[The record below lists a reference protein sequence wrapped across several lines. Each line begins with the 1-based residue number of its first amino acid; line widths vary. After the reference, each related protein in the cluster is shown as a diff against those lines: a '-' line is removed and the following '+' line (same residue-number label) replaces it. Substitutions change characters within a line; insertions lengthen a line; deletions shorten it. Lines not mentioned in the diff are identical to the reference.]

1 MKNSNKINDNIFNI
15 QSAPAFVLLLISTIT
30 ILIIKN
36 INFNIYVNFALAL
49 LVLIAALLFF
59 LKNIIQLLL
68 F

>member
-1 MKNSNKINDNIFNI
+1 MKNSNKTNDNIFNI

-49 LVLIAALLFF
+49 LVLIAAIIVF
-59 LKNIIQLLL
+59 LKKYNITKTL
-68 F
+68 